1 MAHPLVQ
8 DAAQVAFCQRNHQVQ
23 ALPPQCAQ
31 EPLTKAIGFGTPHGY
46 FQHPEPEVA
55 HALVE
60 VVREDAVA
68 VMDEELVPMV
78 SRHRFAELLYGP
90 LGCGMHRHMAMQNP
104 TRGVLHQHEDIEETK
119 GRRDHRANI
128 AGDDGFGVVVD
139 KGHPALGWDAGV
151 RSTVEA
157 FGQIRPHGARRHAQ
171 TKLEAQCIGD
181 ALFTPCRVVARH
193 PADERLQ
200 VRRDRW
206 TSRS

>member
-119 GRRDHRANI
+119 GRRDHRAEI
-128 AGDDGFGVVVD
+128 AGDYGFGVVAD
-139 KGHPALGWDAGV
+139 KRHPALGRDAV
-151 RSTVEA
+151 VQTTVEA
-157 FGQIRPHGARRHAQ
+157 LGHLLAHGAWRHAQ
-171 TKLEAQCIGD
+171 AKLEPQLVGD
-181 ALFTPCRVVARH
+181 PL
-193 PADERLQ
+193 L
-200 VRRDRW
+200 
-206 TSRS
+206 RSIM